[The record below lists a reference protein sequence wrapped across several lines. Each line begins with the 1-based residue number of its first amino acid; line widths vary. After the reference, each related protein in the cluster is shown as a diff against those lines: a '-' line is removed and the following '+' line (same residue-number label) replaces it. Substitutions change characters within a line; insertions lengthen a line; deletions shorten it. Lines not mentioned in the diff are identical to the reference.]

1 MTVSTDLKVYKN
13 LIGGELRDAS
23 GGERIDSIDPSTG
36 KVWAAIPQ
44 SSQEDALSAVAAA
57 KHAFP
62 AWKKTTAEERAA
74 ALRKAAELIGENAE
88 ALAAL
93 ETQDIGWVIR
103 ETSYGLIPVL
113 QQVWFNAA
121 AGALEANR
129 GQTVPLPSASFGYTL
144 REPYGVVVG
153 ITPWNAPLFT
163 LSIKAANAI
172 AAGNTVIIKPS
183 EQASASSLYL
193 AELLKDVFPRG
204 VFNVISGYGTELGDV
219 LTSHP
224 DVNKISLT
232 GSGRTASTI
241 ARATADKPKPL
252 ILELGGK
259 SANIVFEDADIDAVA
274 DAISTYSIF
283 TGNSGQICVGS
294 SRLLVH
300 RAIFDKVA
308 EAVISRLKNPQ
319 YKMYGPTLDPS
330 TTTGPMANKSQ
341 FDIVRNYIQVGL
353 DEGAELL
360 YGGRSGGAEVAPDHS
375 ELAEGYWIEP
385 TLLKAESN
393 TLRVCQEEIF
403 GPFAVMIPFNTEEQ
417 ALNLANG
424 TEYGLAAGVWTK
436 DLSLAHRMVSALDAG
451 NVWVNT
457 YARVGPELPF
467 GGTKNSGFGTDSIA
481 DYSREKSCV
490 IELKL

>member
-1 MTVSTDLKVYKN
+1 MTVSTDLKVYQN
-13 LIGGELRDAS
+13 LIGGELRGAT
-23 GGERIDSIDPSTG
+23 GGEKIDSIDPSTG
-36 KVWAAIPQ
+36 RLWAYIPR
-44 SSQEDALSAVAAA
+44 SSKEDATLVVNAA
-57 KHAFP
+57 KKAFP
-62 AWKKTTAEERAA
+62 AWKKVKAEERAA
-74 ALRKAAELIGENAE
+74 ALRKVAELIGEHGD

-93 ETQDIGWVIR
+93 ETQDTGWVIR
-103 ETSYGLIPVL
+103 ETTYGLIPVL
-113 QQVWFNAA
+113 QQIWFNAA
-121 AGALEANR
+121 AGALGANR
-129 GQTVPLPSASFGYTL
+129 GQTVPVSSTSLGYTL

-183 EQASASSLYL
+183 EHASASSLYL
-193 AELLKDVFPRG
+193 AELLKDIFPQG
-204 VFNVISGYGTELGDV
+204 VFNVISGYGTEIGDT
-219 LTSHP
+219 LTGHP

-232 GSGRTASTI
+232 GSGRTAAII

-259 SANIVFEDADIDAVA
+259 SANIVFQDADIDAVA

-283 TGNSGQICVGS
+283 SGNSGQICIGS

-300 RAIFDKVA
+300 RSIFDEVV
-308 EAVISRLKNPQ
+308 EAVVSRLKNPA
-319 YKMYGPTLDPS
+319 YKTYGPTLDPT
-330 TTTGPMANKSQ
+330 TTTGPIANKSQ
-341 FDIVRNYIQVGL
+341 YDIVRNYIQVGL

-360 YGGRSGGAEVAPDHS
+360 FGGRSGGASVAPDRN
-375 ELAEGYWIEP
+375 ELADGYWIEP

-403 GPFAVMIPFNTEEQ
+403 GPVAVMIPFDTEEQ
-417 ALNLANG
+417 ALSLANG

-436 DLSLAHRMVSALDAG
+436 DLSLAHRMVSALDTG

-457 YARVGPELPF
+457 YARVGPELPYS
-467 GGTKNSGFGTDSIA
+467 GVKSSGFGTDSIE
-481 DYSREKSCV
+481 DYCREKACV
-490 IELKL
+490 IEL

>member
-1 MTVSTDLKVYKN
+1 MTVSTELKVYQN
-13 LIGGELRDAS
+13 LIGGELRDATD
-23 GGERIDSIDPSTG
+23 GEKIDAFDPSTG
-36 KVWAAIPQ
+36 QVWAHIPE
-44 SSQEDALSAVAAA
+44 SSKEDATAAIKAA
-57 KHAFP
+57 KSASVD
-62 AWKKTTAEERAA
+62 WKTVKAEERAA
-74 ALRKAAELIGENAE
+74 ALRKAAELIGEHGE

-93 ETQDIGWVIR
+93 ETQDTGWVIR
-103 ETSYGLIPVL
+103 ETTYGLIPVL
-113 QQVWFNAA
+113 QQVWFDAA
-121 AGALEANR
+121 AGALSANR
-129 GQTVPLPSASFGYTL
+129 GQTVPVTPTSLGYTL

-163 LSIKAANAI
+163 MSIKAAYAI

-183 EQASASSLYL
+183 EHASASSLHL
-193 AELLKDVFPRG
+193 AEVLKDVFPEG
-204 VFNVISGYGTELGDV
+204 VLNVISGYGSEIGDT

-224 DVNKISLT
+224 DVDKVSLT

-241 ARATADKPKPL
+241 VRATADKPKSL

-259 SANIVFEDADIDAVA
+259 SANVVFEDADIDAVA

-283 TGNSGQICVGS
+283 SGNSGQICVGS

-300 RAIFDKVA
+300 RSIFDEVA
-308 EAVISRLKNPQ
+308 DAVISRLKDPA
-319 YKMYGPTLDPS
+319 YKTYGPTLDP
-330 TTTGPMANKSQ
+330 TTTAGPMANKAQ
-341 FDIVRNYIQVGL
+341 YDVVRNYIQVGL

-360 YGGRSGGAEVAPDHS
+360 FGGRSGGSEVAPEHN

-403 GPFAVMIPFNTEEQ
+403 GPVAVMIPFDTEEE
-417 ALNLANG
+417 ALTLANG

-436 DLSLAHRMVSALDAG
+436 DLSLAHRMVAALDAG

-467 GGTKNSGFGTDSIA
+467 SGVKNSGFGSDSIE
-481 DYSREKSCV
+481 DYSREKACV
-490 IELKL
+490 IEL